1 MIYKL
6 LLLLKST
13 SIHHVMLLVLFISIS
28 VCSNVKI
35 QLDEKFEFIGLQNYD
50 EIFQTNVKNKRVL
63 ISKIDKQIASEK
75 DKSVKKELL
84 NKRLNI
90 EKNTLDYKIKNHI
103 QELLL
108 KYYDASLIENR
119 LGNMDDNASRD
130 QKYVYIKGNVS
141 KVNKVEFT
149 IGGNLDLNTKK
160 TKDKQGTNLKQV
172 GIKQTILTVTSGIEI
187 YNLSTG
193 ELYHTNVFTFGSK
206 VKRDL
211 DKPLTDDEIIDIYQ
225 NDIFNLFEELIKQTS
240 QNYNPSIAEATI
252 VKKIKSNYIINKG
265 TDDGFI
271 VGKTVMGKDIN
282 FDIIETTPKL
292 SVIRPFFTD
301 KVNYTSEVVKL
312 FGNKSENTNKPKVLV
327 TEVKFLKSYMFDND
341 LDYDK
346 STITQWFKD
355 YLSTNCDLF
364 IVPSDPRT
372 INNFQEEVSM
382 YGKTSSKTL
391 LKKLIKPDYIIYPK
405 IIYAYNVNNQG
416 QTSQG
421 IETSIST
428 LDVLLEL
435 QLIDFNT
442 GIIIKTKRYNSTR
455 DQEQSDIASVNMNDL
470 FPAVI
475 KDGIISLTKELGD
488 ELSVNKI
495 EAEIQKGKKNI
506 YDIKFNTGN
515 TLSNG
520 EILQVFR
527 EGDEIKDLNGNSIG
541 YLEKYIGDIRVNNND
556 GKITISPYM
565 PWTEIKYKDIIRGYT
580 SSSQLSDNIISIKM
594 KFSDLEEKLK
604 PDVTSRTK
612 TDVQVAL
619 PENLVL
625 SNYYYIISNHNKF
638 TPILDSQN
646 QEFLSALKSLM
657 NKGYYARTE
666 KKDNNVSIKYYADIR
681 STIFNKNKVHDN
693 RIDLQYTGRIRF
705 YENEQSEE
713 FAHKSFQGVERTIG
727 DTKTSSSKD
736 RKRTKKNIIMKGL
749 SDKEINKEFFDI
761 NLKAFGTCADDISTK
776 LN

>member
-1 MIYKL
+1 MIYKFL
-6 LLLLKST
+6 LVLKST
-13 SIHHVMLLVLFISIS
+13 SLYTILLVLFTSLS
-28 VCSNVKI
+28 LSNNVKI
-35 QLDEKFEFIGLQNYD
+35 QLDEKFEFIGIDNYD
-50 EIFQTNVKNKRVL
+50 NSFNKKL
-63 ISKIDKQIASEK
+63 ISNKSILLNIDNEITNSTDPSIKR
-75 DKSVKKELL
+75 ELL
-84 NKRLNI
+84 QKRSEI
-90 EKNTLDYKIKNHI
+90 EKNTLDFKIKNHI
-103 QELLL
+103 QSLLL
-108 KYYDASLIENR
+108 KYYDNSLIENR
-119 LGNMDDNASRD
+119 LGNMDSNTKRN

-149 IGGNLDLNTKK
+149 IGGNLDLSTKK
-160 TKDKQGTNLKQV
+160 TKDKKGSNTKQV
-172 GIKQTILTVTSGIEI
+172 GIKETILTVTCGIEI

-193 ELYHTNVFTFGSK
+193 ELYHTNVYTFGSK
-206 VKRDL
+206 VRRDL
-211 DKPLTDDEIIDIYQ
+211 DKPLTDKEIIEMYESDIM
-225 NDIFNLFEELIKQTS
+225 NLFDELIKETS
-240 QNYNPSIAEATI
+240 KNYNPSIAEATI
-252 VKKIKSNYIINKG
+252 VKKIKENYVIDKG
-265 TDDGFI
+265 TNDGFI
-271 VGKTVMGKDIN
+271 VGKTVMGKDVN
-282 FDIIETTPKL
+282 FDIIESTPDL
-292 SVIRPFFTD
+292 SVIKPFFKD
-301 KVNYTSEVVKL
+301 KKNYTSEIVQL

-327 TEVKFLKSYMFDND
+327 TEVEFLKSYMFDDD

-455 DQEQSDIASVNMNDL
+455 DQEQSDIANVNMGDL

-475 KDGIISLTKELGD
+475 KDGIISLTEELGD

-506 YDIKFNTGN
+506 YNINFLTGS

-520 EILQVFR
+520 EILKVFR
-527 EGDEIKDLNGNSIG
+527 KGMEIKDLNGNSIG
-541 YLEKYIGDIRVNNND
+541 YLEKYIGDIKVNNNN
-556 GKITISPYM
+556 GKITVSPYM
-565 PWTEIKYKDIIRGYT
+565 PWTEVKYKDIIRGYT

-594 KFSDLEEKLK
+594 TFNEIEEKLTA
-604 PDVTSRTK
+604 DVTSRTK
-612 TDVQVAL
+612 TDLQVPL
-619 PENLVL
+619 PKNLVL
-625 SNYYYIISNHNKF
+625 SNYYYIISNHNNF

-646 QEFLSALKSLM
+646 QEFLNALKSLM

-666 KKDNNVSIKYYADIR
+666 KKDSNVSVKYYADIR

-693 RIDLQYTGRIRF
+693 RIDLQYTGRIRLF
-705 YENEQSEE
+705 DKETSQDFVY
-713 FAHKSFQGVERTIG
+713 KSFQGVERTIG

-736 RKRTKKNIIMKGL
+736 RKRAKRNIIMKGL
-749 SDKEINKEFFDI
+749 SEKEINKEFFDI
-761 NLKAFGTCADDISTK
+761 NLKAFDTCANDISSK